1 MNLKDRL
8 LKLIKSG
15 ELEVIS
21 THKALSLPIIERI
34 YKKMMLNLKFD
45 SIQVDKGVIINGHH
59 RYLASK
65 LANFNLDHV
74 LGLRSSAKELIDW
87 QNVELVEDDWDTEA
101 KIRRLNEEDARYND
115 MSVEELLAQLD
126 TIK

>member
-1 MNLKDRL
+1 MNFKDQL
-8 LKLIKSG
+8 L
-15 ELEVIS
+15 ELMNTEGLDLVS

-45 SIQVDKGVIINGHH
+45 SIQVDNGVIINGHH

-65 LANFNLDHV
+65 LANFNLDQV
-74 LGLRSSAKELIDW
+74 PGLKSSAKELIDW
-87 QNVELVEDDWDTEA
+87 QLVKLVEDDWDTDY
-101 KIRRLNEEDARYND
+101 KIKRLNEEDAKYNGI
-115 MSVEELLAQLD
+115 SIEELLAQLD

>member
-1 MNLKDRL
+1 MNLKSQL
-8 LKLIKSG
+8 LELINTG
-15 ELEVIS
+15 GLELVS
-21 THKALSLPIIERI
+21 THKALSLPVIERI
-34 YKKMMLNLKFD
+34 YKKMRLHLRFG

-65 LANFNLDHV
+65 LADYQLDQV
-74 LGLRSSAKELIDW
+74 PGIRTAVKELIDW
-87 QNVELVEDDWDTEA
+87 QHVILVEDDWDTEA
-101 KIRRLNEEDARYND
+101 KIRHLNEEDARYNG

>member
-8 LKLIKSG
+8 LELIKNG
-15 ELEVIS
+15 ELEMIS

-34 YKKMMLNLKFD
+34 CKKMMLNLKFD
-45 SIQVDKGVIINGHH
+45 SIQVDKNVIINGHH

-65 LANFNLDHV
+65 LANFNLDQV
-74 LGLRSSAKELIDW
+74 PGLRSSAKELIDW
-87 QNVELVEDDWDTEA
+87 QDVILVEDDWDTDA
-101 KIRRLNEEDARYND
+101 KIKRLNEVDARYND

>member
-1 MNLKDRL
+1 MNLMDRL
-8 LKLIKSG
+8 LELIKNG
-15 ELEVIS
+15 ELEMIS

-34 YKKMMLNLKFD
+34 YKKMVLNLKFD

-65 LANFNLDHV
+65 LANFNLDQV

-87 QNVELVEDDWDTEA
+87 QDVILVEDDWDTDA
-101 KIRRLNEEDARYND
+101 KIKRLNEEDARYNG

-126 TIK
+126 TIR